1 MRRLTLQPYGQLRN
15 PWWDVLH
22 WLLILYH
29 PRFSFD
35 FVPSFWCEL
44 ELKKHSC
51 REMLRQ
57 QKHCSKRQ
65 FRQLWYD
72 SRAAHQSRVSDIS
85 RKRSCVEE
93 SFRRSQNWSCSSS
106 RILAVSRYVEKGFY
120 TSAATSSVSS
130 GIYCWNLISRDWGG
144 LCL

>member
-22 WLLILYH
+22 RLLILYH
-29 PRFSFD
+29 PRFPFD
-35 FVPSFWCEL
+35 LVPLFWCKP
-44 ELKKHSC
+44 ELKKHFC

-72 SRAAHQSRVSDIS
+72 SRVAHQSWVSDIS
-85 RKRSCVEE
+85 RKGSRAEE
-93 SFRRSQNWSCSSS
+93 SFRRSQNWSCSSL
-106 RILAVSRYVEKGFY
+106 RILAVNRYVKKGFY

-130 GIYCWNLISRDWGG
+130 GKYSWNLISSD
-144 LCL
+144 